1 MGLAKLGLFL
11 IPKAIVLKIPFKN
24 GEFALFRRLILDG
37 TSFMNYEKISLI
49 LPFKS

>member
-1 MGLAKLGLFL
+1 MEFAKLGLFL
-11 IPKAIVLKIPFKN
+11 IPKATALKIPFKN
-24 GEFALFRRLILDG
+24 GEFALFPRLIYDG